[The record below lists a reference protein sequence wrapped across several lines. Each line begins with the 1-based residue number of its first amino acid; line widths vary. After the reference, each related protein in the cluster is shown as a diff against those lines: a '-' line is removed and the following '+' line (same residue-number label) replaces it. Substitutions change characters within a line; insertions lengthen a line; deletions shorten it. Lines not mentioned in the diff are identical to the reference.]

1 MPAGTS
7 QDATVKEATA
17 LEQVVRDTV
26 PVELLQTQV
35 GGSGLQ
41 AAFTGATNSKAN
53 MTVRLDPDV
62 NLQDALAKLRTTLG
76 SAAGDAQ
83 ITVSDQSAGFGGGNA
98 IEVLVQGEDYAKVSD
113 TAKAITDQ
121 VAKVKDLA
129 NVEND
134 VVDAK
139 PEIVV
144 TVDPAKALAA
154 GSTTADIAA
163 QVRAALTGTPAGQV
177 VIDGAPYPATLV
189 ITGAA
194 TDVNALRQLPVG
206 KGTTVP
212 LGQVANVEQ
221 GTGPTQIVRVDGD
234 RAATVSGT
242 ITSDKT
248 GGVIADVTKIVND
261 YDAPEG
267 VEVSMGGVSQ
277 DQGEAFA
284 SMGVALLIAIALV
297 YLAMVVSFGSL
308 STPFVILFSLPLAV
322 IGVMVALFV
331 SGKSIGLPALIGVL
345 MLIGIVVTNA
355 IVLLEYVIEL
365 RKRGLPLVEALVE
378 GGKTRLRP
386 ILMTA
391 IATILALIPL
401 ALSKNSGAII
411 ASDLAVV
418 VIGGL
423 ITSTVLTL
431 VVVPVIFELIGGR
444 QERREARRA
453 AKEAAR
459 AATTAPVATATGG
472 ER

>member
-1 MPAGTS
+1 
-7 QDATVKEATA
+7 
-17 LEQVVRDTV
+17 
-26 PVELLQTQV
+26 
-35 GGSGLQ
+35 
-41 AAFTGATNSKAN
+41 
-53 MTVRLDPDV
+53 
-62 NLQDALAKLRTTLG
+62 
-76 SAAGDAQ
+76 
-83 ITVSDQSAGFGGGNA
+83 
-98 IEVLVQGEDYAKVSD
+98 
-113 TAKAITDQ
+113 
-121 VAKVKDLA
+121 
-129 NVEND
+129 
-134 VVDAK
+134 
-139 PEIVV
+139 
-144 TVDPAKALAA
+144 
-154 GSTTADIAA
+154 
-163 QVRAALTGTPAGQV
+163 
-177 VIDGAPYPATLV
+177 
-189 ITGAA
+189 
-194 TDVNALRQLPVG
+194 
-206 KGTTVP
+206 
-212 LGQVANVEQ
+212 
-221 GTGPTQIVRVDGD
+221 
-234 RAATVSGT
+234 
-242 ITSDKT
+242 
-248 GGVIADVTKIVND
+248 IADVTKIVNN
-261 YDAPEG
+261 YDAPAG

-284 SMGVALLIAIALV
+284 SMGVALLVAIALV

-345 MLIGIVVTNA
+345 MLVGIVVTNA

-453 AKEAAR
+453 AKEAERAE
-459 AATTAPVATATGG
+459 AATAAIPQPQPQPVGG
-472 ER
+472 ERS